1 MPVYRRSRCHEP
13 ITGRSLKPAFLAG
26 SPLALNACELPPSRI
41 GPGAAA
47 SARTIS
53 NDKTPPRNLFG
64 AYKLTRIQLNIS
76 VTNVLGRYIAILLIQ
91 TILMTILNLEDGNQ
105 EIVEKLSAGLRV
117 YRKQFVAW

>member
-1 MPVYRRSRCHEP
+1 MR
-13 ITGRSLKPAFLAG
+13 IAAFTGRCSCQRPDNLKF
-26 SPLALNACELPPSRI
+26 
-41 GPGAAA
+41 
-47 SARTIS
+47 
-53 NDKTPPRNLFG
+53 DKTPPRNLFG

>member
-26 SPLALNACELPPSRI
+26 SPLALNACELPPSQA
-41 GPGAAA
+41 GAAA